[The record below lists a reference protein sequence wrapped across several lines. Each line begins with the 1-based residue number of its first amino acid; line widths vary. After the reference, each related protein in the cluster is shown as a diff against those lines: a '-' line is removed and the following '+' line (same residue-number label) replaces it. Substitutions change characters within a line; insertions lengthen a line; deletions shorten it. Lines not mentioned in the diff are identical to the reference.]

1 MNELMNE
8 RIIKVGPPFPAIA
21 GNSDTPNADGFG
33 KSYAEIRGDTGLAL
47 GLVLRRRS
55 W

>member
-8 RIIKVGPPFPAIA
+8 RIIKVGPPLTAIA
-21 GNSDTPNADGFG
+21 GNSDTPNADGFE
-33 KSYAEIRGDTGLAL
+33 KPYEIRGDTGLAL
-47 GLVLRRRS
+47 GLVFRRRS